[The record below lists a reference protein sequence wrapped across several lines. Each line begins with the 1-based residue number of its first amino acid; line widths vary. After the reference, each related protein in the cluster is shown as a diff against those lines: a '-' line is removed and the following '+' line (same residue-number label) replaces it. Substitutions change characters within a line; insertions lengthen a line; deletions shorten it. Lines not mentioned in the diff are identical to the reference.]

1 MKMPKILSSRLV
13 LFVSVLALCAPAKD
27 VTAKDSSQPLVSSA
41 LLEHAKL
48 RLVWQNKLPIKK
60 KESLERL
67 LIVGDRIYALS
78 NRNYMVSLDRESGDV
93 IFSKPVAPAGFAVLG
108 LELYQDELISVIGN
122 KLVEMDLESGQERR
136 TTPLEFG
143 VVCPAARN
151 SSYFY
156 LSGADRRLRALRAE
170 NKVQVF
176 EVAAENASM
185 ITSIISDEHFV
196 IFGTDAGNVISI
208 TPDKPKRLWQFDAT
222 DTIAGPIVRDGP
234 SLFFANKDTNVYR
247 LDMLSL
253 TKAELIW
260 KYQMPGI
267 LTRAPRV
274 TWQVVYQYAGGKG
287 LTAIDK
293 RSGEALWSV
302 RQGVD
307 LLADAGDKAYVITDR
322 RTLLV
327 MDNIKL
333 KRLYWVNFAQVSRYA
348 VNTIDSRIYIAD
360 ERGRV
365 ACLEPVE

>member
-1 MKMPKILSSRLV
+1 MLRIPRYRLV
-13 LFVSVLALCAPAKD
+13 LLVSALVLCAPEKD
-27 VTAKDSSQPLVSSA
+27 MAAEDSSKPLVSSA

-48 RLVWQNKLPIKK
+48 NLVWQTKLPIQK

-67 LIVGDRIYALS
+67 LILGDRIYALS
-78 NRNYMVSLDRESGDV
+78 SRNYMVSLDRETGDV
-93 IFSKPVAPAGFAVLG
+93 IFSKSAAPAGFAVLG
-108 LELYQDELISVIGN
+108 LELYQDQLISVIGN
-122 KLVEMDLESGQERR
+122 KLVEMDLETGQERR
-136 TTPLEFG
+136 TTSLEFG

-151 SSYFY
+151 GSYFY

-170 NKVQVF
+170 NKVRVF

-185 ITSIISDEHFV
+185 ITSIIPDEHFV

-208 TPDKPKRLWQFDAT
+208 TADGPKRLWQFDAT

-247 LDMLSL
+247 LDMLGL
-253 TKAELIW
+253 TKAELVW

-267 LTRAPRV
+267 LTRAPHV
-274 TWQVVYQYAGGKG
+274 TWQTVYQYAGGKG

-293 RSGEALWSV
+293 RSGKALWSV
-302 RQGVD
+302 HEGLD

-327 MDNIKL
+327 MDNL
-333 KRLYWVNFAQVSRYA
+333 QAKRLYWVNFAEVSRYA

-365 ACLEPVE
+365 TCLQPAE